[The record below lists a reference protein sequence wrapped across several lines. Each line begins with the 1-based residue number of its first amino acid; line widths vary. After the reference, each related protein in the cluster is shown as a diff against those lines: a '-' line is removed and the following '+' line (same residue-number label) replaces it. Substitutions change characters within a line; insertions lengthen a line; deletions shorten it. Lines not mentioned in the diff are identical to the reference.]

1 MLRGTYYQV
10 ENMQNFLKT
19 AKKLLLQFNLH
30 PMALEPVKM
39 KSLLKT
45 EETSSNLKTLR
56 QILNGWKPELHP
68 AEVNDTVESENMHY
82 FDITELAMDVESE

>member
-56 QILNGWKPELHP
+56 QILNG
-68 AEVNDTVESENMHY
+68 
-82 FDITELAMDVESE
+82 